1 MIEEAIEP
9 TKDLRDYVDALRR
22 RRKGIAI
29 VTGALFLA
37 SVLVAFLLPPVYRS
51 TATILIQEQEIPQN
65 MIRSTITSYAWQRI
79 QTISQQV
86 MTRANLLDLVNKYN
100 LYPDKRRSETN
111 DEIVR
116 RMQNDIRLE
125 AINADVIDPQTG
137 QPRPATIAFKLSYDG
152 ETPTIAQKVANE
164 LMTLYLNENLKTR
177 AEQATG
183 TYDFL
188 SNQARKLKEHI
199 ADLEAKMAAFK
210 EKNLNSL
217 PDVQQLNM
225 QLMDR
230 SETDLLDTN
239 NQIRSLEERKTF
251 LEGQL
256 AQIDPNSPMT
266 DSNGNRILDPVSQL
280 KVLKT
285 QYATALAEYSPDYP
299 DVVELRREI
308 AGLEKQVG
316 PVSGE
321 QDQAKEATRLRTE
334 LAAARKK
341 YSDDYPDVVR
351 LKNELA
357 ALETQMKQKPT
368 TPEAAIAAEKPE
380 NPAYITLNAQLEG
393 VNADMQAMVK
403 KREQLNAKV
412 ANYEKWL
419 ANTPQVE
426 REYRDLARDYQNS
439 QRQYES
445 LKGKQMDAQVG
456 QQMEKDSMGER
467 FSPID
472 PPDLPQKP
480 VKPNRLAIV
489 ILGLFLSVGGGL
501 GYAAV
506 AENIDKSV
514 HDTRG
519 IAAIIGAA
527 PLSIIPYIENSVD
540 LARREKTKRLAIT
553 SALAGLIV
561 AVLLVQFF
569 WIPWDVLWF
578 KGLRVVSGIVG
589 G

>member
-1 MIEEAIEP
+1 MSSSS
-9 TKDLRDYVDALRR
+9 TCSSW
-22 RRKGIAI
+22 IA
-29 VTGALFLA
+29 
-37 SVLVAFLLPPVYRS
+37 
-51 TATILIQEQEIPQN
+51 
-65 MIRSTITSYAWQRI
+65 
-79 QTISQQV
+79 
-86 MTRANLLDLVNKYN
+86 
-100 LYPDKRRSETN
+100 
-111 DEIVR
+111 
-116 RMQNDIRLE
+116 
-125 AINADVIDPQTG
+125 
-137 QPRPATIAFKLSYDG
+137 
-152 ETPTIAQKVANE
+152 
-164 LMTLYLNENLKTR
+164 
-177 AEQATG
+177 
-183 TYDFL
+183 
-188 SNQARKLKEHI
+188 
-199 ADLEAKMAAFK
+199 AKP
-210 EKNLNSL
+210 N
-217 PDVQQLNM
+217 
-225 QLMDR
+225 
-230 SETDLLDTN
+230 TN

-256 AQIDPNSPMT
+256 AQIDPNSPMI

-285 QYATALAEYSPDYP
+285 KYATELAEYSPDYP

-316 PVSGE
+316 PVSGA

-357 ALETQMKQKPT
+357 ALETQMKQKST
-368 TPEAAIAAEKPE
+368 TPEAAVAAEKPE

-403 KREQLNAKV
+403 KRGQLNAKV

-439 QRQYES
+439 QKQYED

-489 ILGLFLSVGGGL
+489 ILGLFLSLGGGL

-519 IAAIIGAA
+519 VAAILGAA
-527 PLSIIPYIENSVD
+527 PLSVIPYIENSID

-561 AVLLVQFF
+561 AVILVQFF

-578 KGLRVVSGIVG
+578 NGLRVVSGIVG